1 MHTKLYNFSI
11 VLDGGGND
19 NNGMDED
26 DILQIL
32 ILTTGGLSLS
42 LFDTAAGF
50 TGQLEAAS
58 GNHHTSQGPN
68 SLRSQSR
75 DPIFHHTSTI
85 PSAIACASASA
96 P

>member
-32 ILTTGGLSLS
+32 ILTTGGLSL
-42 LFDTAAGF
+42 FDTAAGF

-58 GNHHTSQGPN
+58 GNHHTSQGP
-68 SLRSQSR
+68 Q
-75 DPIFHHTSTI
+75 PIRTYL
-85 PSAIACASASA
+85 PSY
-96 P
+96 